1 VIVITKRDICIYATI
16 KGVET
21 IKATQNRLLGVKI
34 AQFCSSAPK
43 LYSYMRKCRLKYLE
57 HVLHA
62 DKLTTA
68 KPAKAQNSSRAV
80 GSDGTKTYFLRLY

>member
-1 VIVITKRDICIYATI
+1 MITKRDICIYATI

-21 IKATQNRLLGVKI
+21 IKATQSRLLGIKI
-34 AQFCSSAPK
+34 APFCSSAPK
-43 LYSYMRKCRLKYLE
+43 LYSYMRKSRLKYLE

-62 DKLTTA
+62 DKLAT
-68 KPAKAQNSSRAV
+68 AKAQNSSRAL